1 MFTGVTFAGCVQ
13 FHKNELWDQN
23 TGNML
28 RSHPAQQLEPSL
40 RKKAYGISL
49 HGDEGQ
55 GKRGRNVMIM
65 SWSPLGM
72 TKETMY
78 SKFPYLDPGLV
89 VEKFYMRIS

>member
-1 MFTGVTFAGCVQ
+1 MFPSVSFWGCGQ
-13 FHKNELWDQN
+13 FHRREFSDQDS
-23 TGNML
+23 GNML

-78 SKFPYLDPGLV
+78 SKFPYLDPGLIT
-89 VEKFYMRIS
+89 EKL